1 MTHNEQGLALL
12 GDLKN
17 VRPVLLP
24 NRIADDEINN
34 KKPNGYSPAG
44 TEDAMLLKMKLQRP
58 APITPNPMLYA
69 YPFYSV
75 VYNVGL
81 LVVVGW
87 LWCVGQG
94 RLLGRLASVLG
105 FCVSDHVPDLQR

>member
-1 MTHNEQGLALL
+1 MMKITTKRQIEKRQ
-12 GDLKN
+12 D
-17 VRPVLLP
+17 R
-24 NRIADDEINN
+24 
-34 KKPNGYSPAG
+34 
-44 TEDAMLLKMKLQRP
+44 TEDAMLLKLKLQRP